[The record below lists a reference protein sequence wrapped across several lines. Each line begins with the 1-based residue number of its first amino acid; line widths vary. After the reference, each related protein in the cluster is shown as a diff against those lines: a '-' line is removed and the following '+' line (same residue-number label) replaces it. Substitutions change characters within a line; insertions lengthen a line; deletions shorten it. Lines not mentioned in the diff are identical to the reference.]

1 MKEVKGMRRLWG
13 CILLVLATLVRCV
26 AAPGAQG
33 QSGDIDRILKGFPGC
48 HVLTL
53 AERDSDARAFILAH
67 FPKHNSSIVHA
78 DFDGDG
84 QPDYAILIRNKRSG
98 TTKLVIL
105 LCSANIACKSVY
117 EVDVTSNSGG
127 VYIRPVPM
135 GSRVS
140 QTDAIDTK
148 AYPPPSRLSSTGIEV
163 TYFGQAKVVY
173 YWNRKQKKM
182 ETIQTED

>member
-1 MKEVKGMRRLWG
+1 
-13 CILLVLATLVRCV
+13 LL
-26 AAPGAQG
+26 
-33 QSGDIDRILKGFPGC
+33 
-48 HVLTL
+48 
-53 AERDSDARAFILAH
+53 
-67 FPKHNSSIVHA
+67 
-78 DFDGDG
+78 
-84 QPDYAILIRNKRSG
+84 RNKRSG

-105 LCSANIACKSVY
+105 LCSEDITCKSVY
-117 EVDVTSNSGG
+117 EVDVTSDSGG

-135 GSRVS
+135 GRRVS

>member
-1 MKEVKGMRRLWG
+1 MRRP
-13 CILLVLATLVRCV
+13 RNCV
-26 AAPGAQG
+26 QVIVIVSLCCAAMSGAETPKNDL
-33 QSGDIDRILKGFPGC
+33 DIIMSRFPGY

-53 AERDSDARAFILAH
+53 QERDSDARTFILAH
-67 FPKHNSSIVHA
+67 FPKHNPSVVRA

-84 QPDYAILIRNKRSG
+84 HLDYAILIKDKKSG

-105 LCSANIACKSVY
+105 LCSGDTQCKSVQ
-117 EVDVTSNSGG
+117 EVDVTSSSGG
-127 VYIRPVPM
+127 VYIRPVPI

-140 QTDAIDTK
+140 QTDAIDSK
-148 AYPPPSRLSSTGIEV
+148 DYPSPVRLSSTWVEV

-173 YWNRKQKKM
+173 YWNRKHKKM